1 VIEGEDGLYL
11 KQYSDE
17 KYEEDIKRI
26 NHITLQNGVIS
37 IGIALFI
44 GGSGLLMWKMVNRFW
59 YLSESSNWFR
69 VKSKRKRK
77 DLTKNQKKVIASMT
91 TVVILLGLSIAIL
104 FFGPCVMW
112 LTIAVSCIIVGIIIY
127 LFKEEGKY
135 YWFLLLWLIYTIFVW
150 GLTLLCMKS

>member
-1 VIEGEDGLYL
+1 MIEGEDGLYL

-26 NHITLQNGVIS
+26 NRIILQNGVIS

-104 FFGPCVMW
+104 FFGP
-112 LTIAVSCIIVGIIIY
+112 
-127 LFKEEGKY
+127 
-135 YWFLLLWLIYTIFVW
+135 
-150 GLTLLCMKS
+150 